1 MHRIS
6 VLPLTFLLCLSA
18 ANCPAQ
24 DALSTAALQRLG
36 LEVRWNSQ
44 SVLNVRRDIV
54 SFVTNDEEIL
64 YVQSSGGI
72 LTAIN
77 AENGRRLWTAQ
88 VGRTDEAAMAVV
100 SNSDLVLVL
109 AGPSIYGYN
118 KFTGTQMLEYRM
130 PGQPSAGPALTEGTV
145 LVPLHGGA
153 IYAYSIGVLEYLYRY
168 GTLPED
174 VAVPHLWRF
183 ICGEEV
189 IYPPVVGEE
198 AFAFVSEAGNLY
210 TVNTGGIEKG
220 KARYQLLFDTTASA
234 PLAITENATSSSVL
248 MLTDD
253 NIAFSV
259 DLITGT
265 TEWTY
270 PLGRPMTQAPVT
282 VGDNVYVVTED
293 GTLTDISR
301 DAFDGRPVE
310 IPQYRAPMYIG
321 AGMEEVEI
329 DAQVQADLRLVGSRG
344 LRLTEI
350 TPDSPAIAAG
360 LQVDDII
367 VRIDEITVTSVEEA
381 RSGIVELPLRVE
393 RPVEVIRGNSLQRIQ
408 LKIGVLDWDV
418 KGIRSL
424 TAIGRFG
431 IYGIDQA
438 NRLVGY
444 NRYDSEMIGRLP
456 VTSYQVHHHNTVTD
470 QIFLVSKSGDVL
482 CLREIGPSIRMP
494 ELTPTTRMAKVVRVN
509 VRIGDPIEVA
519 GTVLCEV
526 ELADGSTQEISADAK
541 GVVREIHVRPGQMV
555 AVGEPLV
562 RIDDDSFPIYH
573 QRPEQRP
580 VDVELNDAGAGDE

>member
-6 VLPLTFLLCLSA
+6 VLPLTVLLCLSA
-18 ANCPAQ
+18 TDCPAQ
-24 DALSTAALQRLG
+24 DVLSTDALQRMG

-64 YVQSSGGI
+64 YVQSSAGV

-88 VGRTDEAAMAVV
+88 VGRTDEATMAVV

-109 AGPSIYGYN
+109 AGPAIYGYN
-118 KFTGTQMLEYRM
+118 KFTGAQMLEFRL
-130 PGQPSAGPALTEGTV
+130 PGQPSAGPALTENTV
-145 LVPLHGGA
+145 LIPLHGGA

-174 VAVPHLWRF
+174 VAVPQLWRF
-183 ICGEEV
+183 ICAEG
-189 IYPPVVGEE
+189 IIHPPVVGEE
-198 AFAFVSEAGNLY
+198 AFAFVTEAGNMY
-210 TVNTGGIEKG
+210 TVNIGGIEKG
-220 KARYQLLFDTTASA
+220 RARYQLLFDTPASA
-234 PLAITENATSSSVL
+234 PLAITDNASSSSVL

-282 VGDNVYVVTED
+282 VGDHVYVVTED
-293 GTLTDISR
+293 GTLTNISR
-301 DAFDGRPVE
+301 DDFGGRPVE

-321 AGMEEVEI
+321 AGMEEVEL
-329 DAQVQADLRLVGSRG
+329 DSQLKADLQLVGSQG
-344 LRLTEI
+344 LLLTEI
-350 TPDSPAIAAG
+350 TPDSPAAAAG
-360 LQVDDII
+360 LQVGDII

-393 RPVEVIRGNSLQRIQ
+393 RPLEVIRGESLEKLK
-408 LKIGVLDWDV
+408 LKIGVTEWDV

-424 TAIGRFG
+424 TSIGRFA

-438 NRLVGY
+438 NRLIA
-444 NRYDSEMIGRLP
+444 YDQRNSRIIGRLP
-456 VTSYQVHHHNTVTD
+456 VTSYQVHHHNAVTD
-470 QIFLVSKSGDVL
+470 QIYLVSKSGDIL
-482 CLREIGPSIRMP
+482 CLREIGPSVRMP
-494 ELTPTTRMAKVVRVN
+494 ELTSVSRMAKIVRVN
-509 VRIGDPIEVA
+509 VRVGDPIEA
-519 GTVLCEV
+519 TGTVLCEV
-526 ELADGSTQEISADAK
+526 ELPDGSTHPISADAK
-541 GVVREIHVRPGQMV
+541 GVVREIHVKTGQLV
-555 AVGEPLV
+555 AVGQPLV
-562 RIDDDSFPIYH
+562 QIDDDSFPIYH

-580 VDVELNDAGAGDE
+580 VDVELNDPGAGDE

>member
-6 VLPLTFLLCLSA
+6 ILPLTFLLCLSVA
-18 ANCPAQ
+18 DCRAQ
-24 DALSTAALQRLG
+24 NALSTDALQRLG

-54 SFVTNDEEIL
+54 SYVTNDEEVL
-64 YVQSSGGI
+64 FVQSSAGV

-100 SNSDLVLVL
+100 SNSDLVLVV

-118 KFTGTQMLEYRM
+118 KFTGAQLLEFRL
-130 PGQPSAGPALTEGTV
+130 PGQPSASPALTENSV
-145 LVPLHGGA
+145 FVALHGGA
-153 IYAYSIGVLEYLYRY
+153 IYAYSLGVLEYLYRY

-174 VAVPHLWRF
+174 VAVPQLWRF
-183 ICGEEV
+183 ICAEEI
-189 IYPPVVGEE
+189 IYPPVVGEG
-198 AFAFVSEAGNLY
+198 AFSFVSEAGNMY

-220 KARYQLLFDTTASA
+220 RARYQLLLDTPASA
-234 PLAITENATSSSVL
+234 PLTITDNASSSSVL

-253 NIAFSV
+253 NLAFSF
-259 DLITGT
+259 DLITGRN
-265 TEWTY
+265 EWTF
-270 PLGRPMTQAPVT
+270 PLGRPMTLAPVV

-293 GTLTDISR
+293 GTLTNISR
-301 DAFDGRPVE
+301 DEFGGRPVE

-329 DAQVQADLRLVGSRG
+329 DSQLQAALQLVGSRG

-350 TPDSPAIAAG
+350 TPDSPAAAAG
-360 LQVDDII
+360 LQVGDVI
-367 VRIDEITVTSVEEA
+367 VRIDEITVASIEEA

-393 RPVEVIRGNSLQRIQ
+393 RPVEVIRNKSLER
-408 LKIGVLDWDV
+408 LKLKVGVTEWDV

-424 TAIGRFG
+424 TSVGRFG

-438 NRLVGY
+438 KRLVA
-444 NRYDSEMIGRLP
+444 YDKRNSRMIGRIP
-456 VTSYQVHHHNTVTD
+456 VTSYQVLHHNSVTD
-470 QIFLVSKSGDVL
+470 QIYLVSKSGDIL
-482 CLREIGPSIRMP
+482 CLREIGPSVRMP
-494 ELTPTTRMAKVVRVN
+494 ELTSVSRMAKVVRVN
-509 VRIGDPIEVA
+509 VRIGDPIEPT

-526 ELADGSTQEISADAK
+526 ELPDGSTQPISTNTK

-555 AVGEPLV
+555 AVGEPLMQ
-562 RIDDDSFPIYH
+562 IDDDSFPIYH

>member
-18 ANCPAQ
+18 ADCRAQ
-24 DALSTAALQRLG
+24 DVLSTDALQRLG

-54 SFVTNDEEIL
+54 SYVTNDEEVL
-64 YVQSSGGI
+64 YVQSSAGV

-77 AENGRRLWTAQ
+77 AENGRRMWTAQ
-88 VGRTDEAAMAVV
+88 VGRTDESAMAVV
-100 SNSDLVLVL
+100 SNSDLVLLLV
-109 AGPSIYGYN
+109 GPTIHGYN
-118 KFTGTQMLEYRM
+118 KFTGAKLLEFRL
-130 PGQPSAGPALTEGTV
+130 PGHPTAGPALTENTV
-145 LVPLHGGA
+145 FVPLHGGA
-153 IYAYSIGVLEYLYRY
+153 IYAYSIGVLEYMYRY

-174 VAVPHLWRF
+174 VAVPQLWRF
-183 ICGEEV
+183 ICAEEI

-198 AFAFVSEAGNLY
+198 AFSFVSEAGNLY

-220 KARYQLLFDTTASA
+220 RARYQLLLGTPASA
-234 PLAITENATSSSVL
+234 PLAINDNASSSSVL
-248 MLTDD
+248 MLTDH
-253 NIAFSV
+253 NIAFSI
-259 DLITGT
+259 DLITGA

-270 PLGRPMTQAPVT
+270 PLGRPMTFAPVV
-282 VGDNVYVVTED
+282 VGDSVYVVTED
-293 GTLTDISR
+293 GTLTNISR
-301 DAFDGRPVE
+301 NEFGGRPVE

-329 DAQVQADLRLVGSRG
+329 DSQLQADLGLIGARG

-350 TPDSPAIAAG
+350 TPNSPATAAG
-360 LQVDDII
+360 LQVGDIV

-393 RPVEVIRGNSLQRIQ
+393 RPVEVIRGKSLERLK
-408 LKIGVLDWDV
+408 LKISSAEWDV

-444 NRYDSEMIGRLP
+444 DKLNSRMIGRIP
-456 VTSYQVHHHNTVTD
+456 VTSYQVLHHNSVTD
-470 QIFLVSKSGDVL
+470 QLYLVSKSGDIL
-482 CLREIGPSIRMP
+482 CLREIGPSVRMP
-494 ELTPTTRMAKVVRVN
+494 ELTAVSRMAKVVRVN
-509 VRIGDPIEVA
+509 VRIGDPIEA
-519 GTVLCEV
+519 TGTVVCEV
-526 ELADGSTQEISADAK
+526 ELPDGSIQPISADTK

-580 VDVELNDAGAGDE
+580 VDVELDDASAGDE